1 VQEEVFEGY
10 VTFLVNEKTTWIG
23 GFLAR
28 KTRRGLEQFNED
40 LKKEVGRRLIER
52 K

>member
-1 VQEEVFEGY
+1 MAGMFEGY
-10 VTFLVNEKTTWIG
+10 ETFLVNEKTWIG
-23 GFLAR
+23 GFLGR

-40 LKKEVGRRLIER
+40 LKKEVERRVTER